1 MNEHNMGGLIPDPQF
16 NLNERLNK
24 LEDRIAELEKQNDC
38 PVEHRICRIEDRLA
52 ELEKGTAEP
61 KPDWRKL
68 VARLAEL
75 EKGKPEPKQWEPKI
89 KLTLTSPPT
98 LPNAEFIKIGD
109 KAFQYIRQLQWLY
122 ENYPEET
129 GEWSK
134 ETRWLIYFDDNH
146 KKWDTSA
153 DYDSPTLNL
162 IYMSLGAAEHLRDDL
177 NSGKVRF

>member
-1 MNEHNMGGLIPDPQF
+1 MSNCPFKKDITVKEWEEIQA
-16 NLNERLNK
+16 
-24 LEDRIAELEKQNDC
+24 RIAELEAIVDC
-38 PVEHRICRIEDRLA
+38 PTVEEIERQSKIPASLA
-52 ELEKGTAEP
+52 PE
-61 KPDWRKL
+61 PDWRKL

-122 ENYPEET
+122 EHYPEQN
-129 GEWSK
+129 GEWNK
-134 ETRWLIYFDDNH
+134 INRWSVCQYNSGTWTPVDNMRF
-146 KKWDTSA
+146 K
-153 DYDSPTLNL
+153 SPTL
-162 IYMSLGAAEHLRDDL
+162 IYMSLKAALHLTADM

>member
-1 MNEHNMGGLIPDPQF
+1 MNEYNMGGLIPDTSSD
-16 NLNERLNK
+16 LRRRIEK
-24 LEDRIAELEKQNDC
+24 LEA
-38 PVEHRICRIEDRLA
+38 RLA
-52 ELEKGTAEP
+52 ELEKGKAEP
-61 KPDWRKL
+61 EPDWRKL

-122 ENYPEET
+122 EHYPEQN
-129 GEWSK
+129 GEWSEKTEYSIRYDMDNK
-134 ETRWLIYFDDNH
+134 EYVASSFRYLL
-146 KKWDTSA
+146 
-153 DYDSPTLNL
+153 PVTLV
-162 IYMSLGAAEHLRDDL
+162 YMSLEAARHLRDDM